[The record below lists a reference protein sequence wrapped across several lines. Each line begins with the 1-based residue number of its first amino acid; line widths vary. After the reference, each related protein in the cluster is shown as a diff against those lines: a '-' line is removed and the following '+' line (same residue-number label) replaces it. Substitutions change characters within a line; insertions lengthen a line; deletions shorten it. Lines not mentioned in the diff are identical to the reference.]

1 LGVYV
6 IIPDVY
12 KMGKEIKCFLLI
24 AVATF
29 VLPISL
35 EAKHLMHV
43 DADRPADEKTALLI
57 MNGFGG
63 SKRACKAQLA
73 FWKEQGMDVFIPE
86 VLLRSSL
93 AASSEA
99 MDSFM
104 STYHLEAYSE
114 VKVICYIA
122 GAFLLHTHLE
132 TNDLPN
138 MTSIVYD
145 RSPMQERAPQAVI
158 QRIPILGMLS
168 KGRVLEDL
176 SEVEWPVP
184 PSDVS
189 IRKGLMIENRAT
201 ALMRFLEEECRAM
214 GPLNFDWKS
223 MDSDADDAFH
233 IALDHD
239 MMYRRW
245 DLLGEAV
252 IQFFEKGN
260 FPKGLP
266 RNRIAVD
273 PFDKTMPIP

>member
-1 LGVYV
+1 
-6 IIPDVY
+6 
-12 KMGKEIKCFLLI
+12 MGKEIKCFLLI
-24 AVATF
+24 AVATLL
-29 VLPISL
+29 LPISL
-35 EAKHLMHV
+35 PAKHLMHV

-63 SKRACKAQLA
+63 SKRACKEQLA

-99 MDSFM
+99 MDLFM

-158 QRIPILGMLS
+158 ERIPILGMLS

-176 SEVEWPVP
+176 SQVEWPMP
-184 PSDVS
+184 PIDVT

-201 ALMRFLEEECRAM
+201 ALMRFLEAECRAM

-223 MDSDADDAFH
+223 MDPDADDAFH
-233 IALDHD
+233 VALDHD

-252 IQFFEKGN
+252 IQFFETGN

-266 RNRIAVD
+266 RSRIVVD